1 MATANGGI
9 RRGMKAMPTR
19 RLTRLMVVLALL
31 PLAGACSDDH
41 DGASGGPRAEDTLR
55 VAGAGEQVVIATDN
69 GLRLRPAD
77 GRGVTVDDRVSEHWS
92 HHGKVWTLDLSCSD
106 RGAGEGACP
115 RMPYVEIPDGV
126 RVTATA
132 RNAGVDVAGVAAALD
147 ITTVNGD
154 VTVTRSGRDDVE
166 VRLSTRNGSVRATS
180 LEARRVHA
188 ATTNGDV
195 VVGCAAVPSGVSAAT
210 VNGSVDVTV
219 PHDSPPYRV
228 TAATDNGR
236 TTVAVPVR
244 DADRAHSM
252 TLTTV
257 NGDVGAHRD

>member
-1 MATANGGI
+1 
-9 RRGMKAMPTR
+9 MKAMPTR

-31 PLAGACSDDH
+31 PLAGACSDD
-41 DGASGGPRAEDTLR
+41 DGGESGGLQAAGTFRA
-55 VAGAGEQVVIATDN
+55 AGSGDRVVISTDN

-77 GRGVTVDDRVSEHWS
+77 GRGVTVDDRVDEHWS
-92 HHGKVWTLDLSCSD
+92 HRGKVWTLDLSCAD
-106 RGAGEGACP
+106 RTTGDEGCP

-126 RVTATA
+126 SVTATA
-132 RNAGVDVAGVAAALD
+132 RNAGVDVAGVAATLD

-154 VTVTRSGRDDVE
+154 VTVTRSGRDDAD

-180 LEARRVHA
+180 VAAERVHA

-195 VVGCAAVPSGVSAAT
+195 VVGLAAVPSGVSAAT

-236 TTVAVPVR
+236 ATVAVPAQR
-244 DADRAHSM
+244 ADRNHTM

-257 NGDVGAHRD
+257 NGDVDARRD

>member
-1 MATANGGI
+1 
-9 RRGMKAMPTR
+9 MKAMPTR

-31 PLAGACSDDH
+31 PLAGACSDD
-41 DGASGGPRAEDTLR
+41 DGGGSGGPQA
-55 VAGAGEQVVIATDN
+55 AGAFRAAGSGEHVVIATDN

-77 GRGVTVDDRVSEHWS
+77 GRGVAVDDRVDEHWS
-92 HHGKVWTLDLSCSD
+92 HRGKVWTLDLSCTD
-106 RGAGEGACP
+106 QATGGEGCP

-126 RVTATA
+126 SVTATA

-154 VTVTRSGRDDVE
+154 VTVTRSGRDDAD

-180 LEARRVHA
+180 VAAERVHA

-219 PHDSPPYRV
+219 PHDSPAYRV
-228 TAATDNGR
+228 TASTDNGR
-236 TTVAVPVR
+236 ATVAVPAQR
-244 DADRAHSM
+244 ADRDHTL

-257 NGDVGAHRD
+257 NGDVYARRD

>member
-1 MATANGGI
+1 
-9 RRGMKAMPTR
+9 MKAMPTR

-31 PLAGACSDDH
+31 PLAGACSDD
-41 DGASGGPRAEDTLR
+41 DGGESGGPQAAGVFRA
-55 VAGAGEQVVIATDN
+55 AGSGDHVVIATDN

-77 GRGVTVDDRVSEHWS
+77 GRGVTVDDRVDEHWS
-92 HHGKVWTLDLSCSD
+92 HRGKVWTLDLSCAHRTTTD
-106 RGAGEGACP
+106 EGCP

-126 RVTATA
+126 SVTATA

-154 VTVTRSGRDDVE
+154 VTVTRSGRDDAD

-180 LEARRVHA
+180 VEAERVHA

-195 VVGCAAVPSGVSAAT
+195 VLGCAAVPSGVSATT

-219 PHDSPPYRV
+219 PHDSPAYRV
-228 TAATDNGR
+228 TASTDNGR
-236 TTVAVPVR
+236 ATVAVPAQR
-244 DADRAHSM
+244 ADRNHTM

-257 NGDVGAHRD
+257 NGDVDARRD

>member
-1 MATANGGI
+1 
-9 RRGMKAMPTR
+9 MKAMPTR
-19 RLTRLMVVLALL
+19 RLTRLMMVLALL
-31 PLAGACSDDH
+31 PLAGACSDEH
-41 DGASGGPRAEDTLR
+41 DGGSGGPSA
-55 VAGAGEQVVIATDN
+55 AGALRFAGSGEHVVIATDN

-77 GRGVTVDDRVSEHWS
+77 GRGVAVDDRVAEHWS
-92 HHGKVWTLDLSCSD
+92 HHGKVWTLDLSCGD
-106 RGAGEGACP
+106 RNVGDGACP

-126 RVTATA
+126 SVTATA

-154 VTVTRSGRDDVE
+154 VTVTRSGRDDAD

-180 LEARRVHA
+180 VAAGRLHA

-228 TAATDNGR
+228 TASTDNGR
-236 TTVAVPVR
+236 ATVAVPVR
-244 DADRAHSM
+244 DADRGHTM

-257 NGDVGAHRD
+257 NGDVDARRD

>member
-1 MATANGGI
+1 
-9 RRGMKAMPTR
+9 MKAMPTR
-19 RLTRLMVVLALL
+19 RVTRLMVVLALL

-41 DGASGGPRAEDTLR
+41 DGTSGGPPAAGALR
-55 VAGAGEQVVIATDN
+55 VAGSGEQVVIATDN

-77 GRGVTVDDRVSEHWS
+77 GHGVTVDDRVDEHWS
-92 HHGKVWTLDLSCSD
+92 HHGKVWTLDLSCAHRTTGD
-106 RGAGEGACP
+106 AACP

-126 RVTATA
+126 SVTATA

-154 VTVTRSGRDDVE
+154 VTVTRSGRDDAD

-180 LEARRVHA
+180 VEARQVHA

-228 TAATDNGR
+228 SASTDNGR
-236 TTVAVPVR
+236 ATVAVPVR
-244 DADRAHSM
+244 DADRSHRM

-257 NGDVGAHRD
+257 NGDVDARRD

>member
-1 MATANGGI
+1 
-9 RRGMKAMPTR
+9 MKAIWTR
-19 RLTRLMVVLALL
+19 RLTRLMLVLASL
-31 PLAGACSDDH
+31 PLAAACGDDH
-41 DGASGGPRAEDTLR
+41 DGTSGDRRAAGTLR
-55 VAGAGEQVVIATDN
+55 VPDSGEHVVITTDN

-77 GRGVTVDDRVSEHWS
+77 GRDVTVDDHVDAHWS
-92 HHGKVWTLDLSCSD
+92 HHGTLWTLDLSCAD
-106 RGAGEGACP
+106 RSTGDRDCP

-132 RNAGVDVAGVAAALD
+132 RDAGVDVTGVAADLD

-154 VTVTRSGRDDVE
+154 VTVTSSGRDGAD

-180 LEARRVHA
+180 VKARRVHA

-195 VVGCAAVPSGVSAAT
+195 VVACAAVPSGVGAAT

-228 TAATDNGR
+228 AASTDNGR
-236 TTVAVPVR
+236 TAVAVPER
-244 DADRAHSM
+244 DADRTHTM

-257 NGDVGAHRD
+257 NGDVDVRRE

>member
-1 MATANGGI
+1 
-9 RRGMKAMPTR
+9 MKAMPTR

-31 PLAGACSDDH
+31 PLAGACSDG
-41 DGASGGPRAEDTLR
+41 DGGESGGPL
-55 VAGAGEQVVIATDN
+55 VAGTFRAGGSGDQVVIATDN

-77 GRGVTVDDRVSEHWS
+77 GRDVTVDDRVDEHWS
-92 HHGKVWTLDLSCSD
+92 HRGKVWTLDLSCAD
-106 RGAGEGACP
+106 RTTGDEGCP
-115 RMPYVEIPDGV
+115 RMPYVDIPDGV
-126 RVTATA
+126 SVTATA

-154 VTVTRSGRDDVE
+154 VTVTRSGGDDAD

-180 LEARRVHA
+180 VAVKRVHA

-195 VVGCAAVPSGVSAAT
+195 VLGCAAVPSGVSAAT

-219 PHDSPPYRV
+219 PHDSPAYRV
-228 TAATDNGR
+228 TASTDNGR
-236 TTVAVPVR
+236 ATVTVPAQR
-244 DADRAHSM
+244 ADRNHTM

-257 NGDVGAHRD
+257 NGDVDARRD

>member
-1 MATANGGI
+1 
-9 RRGMKAMPTR
+9 MKAMPTR

-31 PLAGACSDDH
+31 PLAGACSDD
-41 DGASGGPRAEDTLR
+41 DGGESGGPQA
-55 VAGAGEQVVIATDN
+55 AGAFRLAGSGEHVVIATDN

-77 GRGVTVDDRVSEHWS
+77 GRGVTVDDRVDEHWS
-92 HHGKVWTLDLSCSD
+92 HRGKVWTLDLSCTD
-106 RGAGEGACP
+106 QATGGEGCP

-126 RVTATA
+126 SVTATA

-154 VTVTRSGRDDVE
+154 VTVTRSGRDDAD

-180 LEARRVHA
+180 VAAERVHA

-219 PHDSPPYRV
+219 PHDSPAYRV
-228 TAATDNGR
+228 TASTDNGR
-236 TTVAVPVR
+236 ATVAVPAQR
-244 DADRAHSM
+244 ADRNHTM

-257 NGDVGAHRD
+257 NGDVDARRD

>member
-1 MATANGGI
+1 
-9 RRGMKAMPTR
+9 MKAMPTR
-19 RLTRLMVVLALL
+19 RLTRLMMVLALL

-41 DGASGGPRAEDTLR
+41 DGATGGPPETGTLR
-55 VAGAGEQVVIATDN
+55 VADSGEHVVIATDN

-77 GRGVTVDDRVSEHWS
+77 GRDVTVDDRVDEHWS
-92 HHGKVWTLDLSCSD
+92 HHGKVWTLDLSCAART
-106 RGAGEGACP
+106 RGDGSCP

-126 RVTATA
+126 GVTAAA

-154 VTVTRSGRDDVE
+154 VTVARSGRGDAD

-180 LEARRVHA
+180 VEAQRVHA

-195 VVGCAAVPSGVSAAT
+195 VVGCAAVPSGVSAVT
-210 VNGSVDVTV
+210 VNSSVDVTV

-228 TAATDNGR
+228 TASTDNGR
-236 TTVAVPVR
+236 ATVAVPSR
-244 DADRAHSM
+244 DADRTHTM

-257 NGDVGAHRD
+257 NGDVDARRD

>member
-1 MATANGGI
+1 
-9 RRGMKAMPTR
+9 MKAMPTR

-31 PLAGACSDDH
+31 PLAGACSDD
-41 DGASGGPRAEDTLR
+41 DGGESGGPQA
-55 VAGAGEQVVIATDN
+55 AGTFRLAGSGDHVVIATDN

-77 GRGVTVDDRVSEHWS
+77 GRGVTVDDRVDQHWS
-92 HHGKVWTLDLSCSD
+92 HRGKVWTLDLSCAD
-106 RGAGEGACP
+106 RTTGDEGCP

-126 RVTATA
+126 SVTATA
-132 RNAGVDVAGVAAALD
+132 RNAGVDVAGVGAALD

-154 VTVTRSGRDDVE
+154 VTVTRSGRADAD

-180 LEARRVHA
+180 VAAERVHA

-195 VVGCAAVPSGVSAAT
+195 MVGCAAVPSGVSAAT

-219 PHDSPPYRV
+219 PHDSPAYRV
-228 TAATDNGR
+228 TASTDNGR
-236 TTVAVPVR
+236 ATVGVPAQR
-244 DADRAHSM
+244 ADRNHTM

-257 NGDVGAHRD
+257 NGDVDARRD

>member
-1 MATANGGI
+1 
-9 RRGMKAMPTR
+9 MKVMPTR
-19 RLTRLMVVLALL
+19 RLARLMVVLALL

-41 DGASGGPRAEDTLR
+41 DGESGGPPAAGTPR
-55 VAGAGEQVVIATDN
+55 VAGSGEHVVIATDN

-77 GRGVTVDDRVSEHWS
+77 GRGVTVDDRVDEHWA
-92 HHGKVWTLDLSCSD
+92 HHGKVWTLDLSCAD
-106 RGAGEGACP
+106 RTTGDGSCP

-126 RVTATA
+126 SVTATA

-154 VTVTRSGRDDVE
+154 VTVTRSGRDDAD
-166 VRLSTRNGSVRATS
+166 VRLSTRNGSVRATGV
-180 LEARRVHA
+180 EAGRLHA

-228 TAATDNGR
+228 TASTDNGHA
-236 TTVAVPVR
+236 TVAVPVR
-244 DADRAHSM
+244 DADRNHTM

-257 NGDVGAHRD
+257 NGDVDARRE

>member
-1 MATANGGI
+1 
-9 RRGMKAMPTR
+9 MKAMPTR

-31 PLAGACSDDH
+31 PLAGACSDD
-41 DGASGGPRAEDTLR
+41 DGGESGGPQA
-55 VAGAGEQVVIATDN
+55 AGAFRLAGSGEHVVIATDN

-77 GRGVTVDDRVSEHWS
+77 GPVVTVDDRVDERWS
-92 HHGKVWTLDLSCSD
+92 HRGKVWTLDLSCAD
-106 RGAGEGACP
+106 RTTGDEGCP

-126 RVTATA
+126 SVTATA

-154 VTVTRSGRDDVE
+154 VTVTRSGRDDAD

-180 LEARRVHA
+180 VAAQRVHA

-195 VVGCAAVPSGVSAAT
+195 VVGCAAVPSGVSAMT

-219 PHDSPPYRV
+219 PHDSPAYRV

-236 TTVAVPVR
+236 ATVAVPAQR
-244 DADRAHSM
+244 ADRNHTM

-257 NGDVGAHRD
+257 NGDVDARRAAPAGKT

>member
-1 MATANGGI
+1 
-9 RRGMKAMPTR
+9 MKAIPTR
-19 RLTRLMVVLALL
+19 RLTRLMLVLAAL

-41 DGASGGPRAEDTLR
+41 DGASGGPGAAGALR
-55 VAGAGEQVVIATDN
+55 VAGSGDQVVIATDN

-77 GRGVTVDDRVSEHWS
+77 GRGVTVDDRVDAHWS
-92 HHGKVWTLDLSCSD
+92 HHGKVWTLDLSCRNTSD
-106 RGAGEGACP
+106 GSCP
-115 RMPYVEIPDGV
+115 RLPYVEIPDGV

-147 ITTVNGD
+147 VTTVNGD
-154 VTVTRSGRDDVE
+154 VTVTRSGREDAD
-166 VRLSTRNGSVRATS
+166 VRLSTRNGSVRAVS
-180 LEARRVHA
+180 VEARRVHA

-195 VVGCAAVPSGVSAAT
+195 GVGCAAVPSGVSATT

-236 TTVAVPVR
+236 ATVSVPVR
-244 DADRAHSM
+244 EADRTHTM

-257 NGDVGAHRD
+257 NGDVDARRD

>member
-1 MATANGGI
+1 
-9 RRGMKAMPTR
+9 MKAMPTR

-31 PLAGACSDDH
+31 PLAGACSDD
-41 DGASGGPRAEDTLR
+41 DGGESGGPPAAGTFRA
-55 VAGAGEQVVIATDN
+55 AGSGDHVVIATDN

-77 GRGVTVDDRVSEHWS
+77 GRGVTVDDRVDEHWS
-92 HHGKVWTLDLSCSD
+92 HRGKVWTLDLSCAD
-106 RGAGEGACP
+106 RTTGDEGCP
-115 RMPYVEIPDGV
+115 RMPYVEVPDGV

-154 VTVTRSGRDDVE
+154 VTVTRSGRADADL
-166 VRLSTRNGSVRATS
+166 RLSTRNGSVRATS
-180 LEARRVHA
+180 VAAERVHA

-219 PHDSPPYRV
+219 PHDSPAYRV
-228 TAATDNGR
+228 TASTDNGR
-236 TTVAVPVR
+236 AAVAVPVQR
-244 DADRAHSM
+244 ADRNHTM

-257 NGDVGAHRD
+257 NGDVDARRD

>member
-1 MATANGGI
+1 
-9 RRGMKAMPTR
+9 MKAMPTR

-31 PLAGACSDDH
+31 PLAGACSDD
-41 DGASGGPRAEDTLR
+41 DGGQRAAGTFRTAGSGDR
-55 VAGAGEQVVIATDN
+55 VVIVTDN
-69 GLRLRPAD
+69 GLRLRPAE
-77 GRGVTVDDRVSEHWS
+77 GPRVTVDDRVDEHWS
-92 HHGKVWTLDLSCSD
+92 HRGKVWTLDLSCAD
-106 RGAGEGACP
+106 RTKGDEGCP

-126 RVTATA
+126 SVTATA

-154 VTVTRSGRDDVE
+154 VTVTRSGRDDAD

-180 LEARRVHA
+180 VAAQRVHA

-195 VVGCAAVPSGVSAAT
+195 VVGCTAVPSGVSAAT

-219 PHDSPPYRV
+219 PHDSPAYRV
-228 TAATDNGR
+228 TASTDNGR
-236 TTVAVPVR
+236 ATVAVPAQR
-244 DADRAHSM
+244 ADRDHTM

-257 NGDVGAHRD
+257 NGDVDARRAAPAGKS

>member
-1 MATANGGI
+1 
-9 RRGMKAMPTR
+9 MKAIPTR
-19 RLTRLMVVLALL
+19 RLTRLMVAPALL
-31 PLAGACSDDH
+31 LLAGACGDDH
-41 DGASGGPRAEDTLR
+41 DGASGDRRAAGTLR
-55 VAGAGEQVVIATDN
+55 VADSGSHVVITTGD

-77 GRGVTVDDRVSEHWS
+77 GRGVTVDDRVDTHWS
-92 HHGKVWTLDLSCSD
+92 HHGKVWTLDLSCAD
-106 RGAGEGACP
+106 RGKGDGECP

-132 RNAGVDVAGVAAALD
+132 RDAGVDVAGVAAALD

-154 VTVTRSGRDDVE
+154 VTVTSSGRDDAD

-180 LEARRVHA
+180 VEARRVRA

-195 VVGCAAVPSGVSAAT
+195 VVACAAVPSGVGAAT

-228 TAATDNGR
+228 TASTDNGR
-236 TTVAVPVR
+236 ATVAVPGR
-244 DADRAHSM
+244 DADRTHTM

-257 NGDVGAHRD
+257 NGDVDARRE

>member
-1 MATANGGI
+1 
-9 RRGMKAMPTR
+9 MKAMPTR

-31 PLAGACSDDH
+31 PLAGACSDD
-41 DGASGGPRAEDTLR
+41 DGGESGGPQA
-55 VAGAGEQVVIATDN
+55 AGAFRLAGSGEHVVIATDN

-77 GRGVTVDDRVSEHWS
+77 GRGVTVDDRVDEHWS
-92 HHGKVWTLDLSCSD
+92 HRGKVWTLDLSCTD
-106 RGAGEGACP
+106 QATGGEGCP

-154 VTVTRSGRDDVE
+154 VTVTRSGRDDAD

-180 LEARRVHA
+180 VAAERVHA

-219 PHDSPPYRV
+219 PHDSPAYRV
-228 TAATDNGR
+228 TASTDNGR
-236 TTVAVPVR
+236 ATVAVPAQR
-244 DADRAHSM
+244 ADRNHTM

-257 NGDVGAHRD
+257 NGDVDARRD

>member
-1 MATANGGI
+1 
-9 RRGMKAMPTR
+9 MKAMPTR

-31 PLAGACSDDH
+31 PLAGACSDD
-41 DGASGGPRAEDTLR
+41 DGGGESGGPQAAGTFRA
-55 VAGAGEQVVIATDN
+55 AGSGDHVVIATDN

-77 GRGVTVDDRVSEHWS
+77 GRGVTVDDRVDQHWS
-92 HHGKVWTLDLSCSD
+92 HRGKVWTLDLSCAD
-106 RGAGEGACP
+106 RTAGDEGCP

-126 RVTATA
+126 SVTATA
-132 RNAGVDVAGVAAALD
+132 RNAGVDVAGVGAALD

-154 VTVTRSGRDDVE
+154 VTVSRSGRDDAD

-180 LEARRVHA
+180 VAAERVHA

-236 TTVAVPVR
+236 ATVAVPAQR
-244 DADRAHSM
+244 ADRNHTM

-257 NGDVGAHRD
+257 NGDVDARRD